1 MLKDIKMTVDIDET
15 PIKLLLEND
24 IQRIQEQILI
34 AKSMKAGIIKL
45 KDGTMID
52 RKAWVLESE
61 KEMAK
66 LLIELNKL
74 KG

>member
-1 MLKDIKMTVDIDET
+1 MCKKLTVEIDET
-15 PIKLLLEND
+15 PVKLLLEND
-24 IQRIQEQILI
+24 IQRIQDQILI